1 MLLLQQESLPK
12 MENDKTFEEHIFE
25 FICKEKKAHPYVKN
39 IPEGYKYCDN
49 CELLTPHTLDP
60 MINPSKANA
69 SDWQCDVC
77 ESKPEGYDN
86 CPNCGW
92 EHDPDR
98 DVLPE
103 TIKVKKHTTVCIE
116 KQVIETSKQHA
127 EINWESIE
135 EKCDCP
141 EVVAYPIQNIFNY
154 KFEKVFSMDCYN
166 AAEWSYDI
174 MCPICNEI
182 FEVQDGNC

>member
-1 MLLLQQESLPK
+1 MLLNQQESLSK
-12 MENDKTFEEHIFE
+12 MENKFEEHISE
-25 FICKEKKAHPYVKN
+25 FINKEKKAHPYVKD
-39 IPEGYKYCDN
+39 IPEGYKYCSH
-49 CELLTPHTLDP
+49 CELLTPHT
-60 MINPSKANA
+60 NGFFEFA
-69 SDWQCDVC
+69 SDDWKCDVC
-77 ESKPEGYDN
+77 ETKLEGYDN

-98 DVLPE
+98 DIQPE
-103 TIKVKKHTTVCIE
+103 TIKVKKHTIACLE
-116 KQVIETSKQHA
+116 KQVNETSKQA
-127 EINWESIE
+127 GMTWQYIE

-154 KFEKVFSMDCYN
+154 KSENVFSMDCYN
-166 AAEWSYDI
+166 AVEWSYEI